1 MARRWNFT
9 NDLSVGEIA
18 PEFLMRTD
26 ATVRNRA
33 AKQARNVR
41 LLPGGGFERR
51 WGTVD
56 LAALPGD
63 TRLEVIGYGPDDA
76 KILAFSAGEFRYF
89 GLDGT
94 LIYTLAGCPWSA
106 SDLRGMQVAIEFDRA
121 VVTSHSFYPQL
132 LTRIGATWVREAFP
146 FAAGLAGSLLQ
157 PYYRF
162 ADRDLSISPSGY
174 SGAIT
179 VTASAAVFV
188 PAHVGARIRY
198 TEIEMLV
205 TGYTSPTVV
214 SATVIGNL
222 YPTVDV
228 TVASSIGFLVGQ
240 VVSGL
245 TSEIQGVV
253 AAVPNGVSVTVQL
266 TGGYTYFD
274 TTEKLTGPTS
284 TSTISAVTLN
294 GTPAASLDWDEPLIS
309 NARGYPGACALHRTR
324 LLLSDFPN
332 AANVLAASAVG
343 DITDYDVGTGA
354 DSDAIVE
361 RIGRDSTLRIKHFG
375 SAEQLLIFTEAGP
388 YYVPEQVGAPLS
400 PTNLEILR
408 IGPEVAGTASPILV
422 SEGMVFSEQAS
433 GRTMI
438 AIPTGNVRRSWD
450 TTDMSELAFHL
461 AGTPVELEI
470 QPATSQS
477 DRLVHSLR
485 DDGQLSAVAYRRS
498 DDTPGWALWTTTGAW
513 RSIAVADGDLYM
525 VARRTINGVDT
536 YRLERMNDGTWGDGV
551 VRIATPATAVTAY
564 AFAVVSVWKDSA
576 KLGEFG
582 ISGLGVLQDP
592 DGLLTGLTNLD
603 VGFDFPW
610 TVELVPPVDV
620 EYGTSRKLRI
630 CRAYF
635 DVISTMPFSANG
647 FIPGGFAAPN
657 LGGAIAP
664 FTGRVQCALMGHRFD
679 ATLTVSQLAGG
690 PTEMRS
696 ITMEVTS

>member
-18 PEFLMRTD
+18 PEFLMRSD
-26 ATVRNRA
+26 AVVRNRA

-51 WGTVD
+51 WGTLD
-56 LAALPGD
+56 LSALPGD
-63 TRLEVIGYGPDDA
+63 ARLEVIGYGPDDA
-76 KILAFSAGEFRYF
+76 KILAFSEGVFQYF

-94 LIYTLAGCPWSA
+94 LIDTVNTCPWTED
-106 SDLRGMQVAIEFDRA
+106 DLRTMQVAVEFDRV
-121 VVTSHSFYPQL
+121 VVTSHSFFPQI
-132 LTRIGATWVREAFP
+132 LTRSGSTWTIQAFA
-146 FAAGLAGSLLQ
+146 FAAGLAGSILQ

-162 ADRDLSISPSGY
+162 ADRDVSIAPSGY

-179 VTASAAVFV
+179 VTASASEFL

-198 TEIEMLV
+198 TGIEMLV
-205 TGYTSPTVV
+205 TGYTSPTIV
-214 SATVIGNL
+214 SATVVGDL
-222 YPTVDV
+222 YPTVNV
-228 TVASSIGFLVGQ
+228 TVASSTGFLVGQ

-245 TSEIQGVV
+245 TSQIQGVV
-253 AAVPNGVSVTVQL
+253 SAVPGGATVTVQL
-266 TGGYTYFD
+266 TDGYTYFD
-274 TTEKLTGPTS
+274 ATEKLSGPTS

-294 GTPAASLDWDEPLIS
+294 GTPAATLDWDEPLIS
-309 NARGYPGACALHRTR
+309 DARGYPGACALHRTR

-343 DITDYDVGTGA
+343 DITDFNVGTGA

-400 PTNLEILR
+400 PSNLEILR
-408 IGPEVAGTASPILV
+408 IGPEVAGTPSPILV
-422 SEGMVFSEQAS
+422 SEGMVFSEQDS

-450 TTDMSELAFHL
+450 TTDLSELAFHL

-470 QPATSQS
+470 QPATSES

-485 DDGQLSAVAYRRS
+485 DDGAISSVAYRRS
-498 DDTPGWALWTTTGAW
+498 DDTPGWAMWTTTGAW
-513 RSIAVADGDLYM
+513 RSIVVANGTLYL
-525 VARRTINGVDT
+525 VARRTINGVET
-536 YRLERMNDGTWGDGV
+536 YRLEKMNDGTWGDGT
-551 VRIATPATAVTAY
+551 VRIATPTTAVPGYAGETVAVWSGTAK
-564 AFAVVSVWKDSA
+564 V
-576 KLGEFG
+576 GEFELDG
-582 ISGLGVLQDP
+582 AGLPLDP
-592 DGLLTGLTNLD
+592 DGLLTGLTDLD
-603 VGFDFPW
+603 VGFDFTW
-610 TVELVPPVDV
+610 TVELVPPIDG
-620 EYGTSRKLRI
+620 EYGAARKLRI

-635 DVISTMPFSANG
+635 DVLATVPFSANG
-647 FIPGGFAAPN
+647 FIPGGFAAPSV
-657 LGGAIAP
+657 GGAIAP
-664 FTGRVQCALMGHRFD
+664 FTGRVQCALMGHSFD
-679 ATLTVSQLAGG
+679 ATLTISQASGG
-690 PTEMRS
+690 PSEVRS

>member
-9 NDLSVGEIA
+9 NDLSIGEIA

-33 AKQARNVR
+33 AKRARNVR

-51 WGTVD
+51 WGTLD
-56 LAALPGD
+56 LANLGAD

-76 KILAFSAGEFRYF
+76 KILAFSPNTFRYY
-89 GLDGT
+89 GPDGA
-94 LIYTLAGCPWSA
+94 LLYTVGSCPWTID
-106 SDLRGMQVAIEFDRA
+106 DLRNMQVAVEFDRV
-121 VVTSHSFYPQL
+121 VVTSHGFPPQL
-132 LTRIGATWVREAFP
+132 VTRTGATWALSAFP
-146 FAAGLAGSLLQ
+146 FADGLAGSLLQ

-162 ADRDLSISPSGY
+162 ADRGVSIAPSGY
-174 SGAIT
+174 TGAIT
-179 VTASAAVFV
+179 LVADAAVFV
-188 PAHVGARIRY
+188 PAHVGTRIRY
-198 TEIEMLV
+198 TGVEILI
-205 TGYTSPTVV
+205 TGYTSATQLSGTVV
-214 SATVIGNL
+214 GNL
-222 YPTVDV
+222 YPTINV
-228 TVASSIGFLVGQ
+228 TVASSTGFLIGQ

-253 AAVPNGVSVTVQL
+253 SAVPSGTSVTVQL
-266 TGGYTYFD
+266 TEGYTYFD
-274 TTEKLTGPTS
+274 ATEKLTGPTS
-284 TSTISAVTLN
+284 TSLISAVALN
-294 GTPAASLDWDEPLIS
+294 ATPAVSLDWDEPLVS
-309 NARGYPGACALHRTR
+309 AARGYPGACALHRTR

-343 DITDYDVGTGA
+343 DITDFDVGTGA

-408 IGPEVAGTASPILV
+408 IGPEVAGTSTPVLV
-422 SEGMVFSEQAS
+422 SEGMVFSEQDS

-438 AIPTGNVRRSWD
+438 AIPTGNVRRSWE

-477 DRLVHSLR
+477 DRLVHSMR
-485 DDGQLSAVAYRRS
+485 DDGQLTVIAYRRS
-498 DDTPGWALWTTTGAW
+498 DDTPGWAMWTTTGAW
-513 RSIAVADGDLYM
+513 RSMVVVNGDLYL
-525 VARRTINGVDT
+525 VARRALNGVDN
-536 YRLERMNDGTWGDGV
+536 YRLEKMNDGTWGDGT
-551 VRIATPATAVTAY
+551 VRIATPTTAVPLY
-564 AFAVVSVWKDSA
+564 ASATVSVWSGAA
-576 KLGEFG
+576 KAGEFAVDG
-582 ISGLGVLQDP
+582 AGFIQDP

-603 VGFDFPW
+603 VALDYTW
-610 TVELVPPVDV
+610 TVELVPPVDS
-620 EYGTSRKLRI
+620 EYGASRKLRI

-635 DVISTMPFSANG
+635 DVLSTMPFSANG
-647 FIPGGFAAPN
+647 FIPGGFAAPS

-664 FTGRVQCALMGHRFD
+664 FTGRVQCTILGHSFD
-679 ATLTVSQLAGG
+679 ATLTVEQKTGG
-690 PTEMRS
+690 PTEVRS